1 MKIFV
6 NLKDI
11 IKAVFGIVDY
21 ADKKAENLE
30 EGVNSWIE
38 RKIHERRKRKLAKL
52 EKEYKKMVQDFDAK
66 FYKEFGVKLAKGDT
80 VDDLLAYGEKRFGGN
95 DDEEQNETED
105 D

>member
-52 EKEYKKMVQDFDAK
+52 EKEYTEMKRDFNAK
-66 FYKEFGVKLAKGDT
+66 FEKEFGVKLKGGDT
-80 VDDLLAYGEKRFGGN
+80 FDELLEYGEKRFGGN
-95 DDEEQNETED
+95 DDEEQNEAED

>member
-52 EKEYKKMVQDFDAK
+52 EKEYTEMKRDFNAK
-66 FYKEFGVKLAKGDT
+66 FEKEFGVKLGETNT
-80 VDDLLAYGEKRFGGN
+80 VEDAIAYAEKRFGGN